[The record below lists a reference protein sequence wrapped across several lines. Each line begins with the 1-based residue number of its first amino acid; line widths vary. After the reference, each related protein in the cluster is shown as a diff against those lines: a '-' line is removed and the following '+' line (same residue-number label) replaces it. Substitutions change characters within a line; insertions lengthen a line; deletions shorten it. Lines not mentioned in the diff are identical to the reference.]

1 MTINNIMTFIA
12 TKPSSE
18 CSRQWSQTLAY
29 KKYIQ
34 GKKMKKYI
42 IFIASISVLLLSG
55 CSSKYQPYTDLSN
68 DVTIYKMSKD
78 TALDTT
84 YQAITEQFPDQEIL
98 KKRNKL
104 GFVTTEILL
113 VDHQT
118 YSIVLV
124 PLEGTKINDGQK
136 VNGFSYRTYSE
147 GTLFHGPSST
157 KSLLQKATKLF
168 EATGTGIKVENAKK
182 IRYIKKNKKEIKE
195 RGIST
200 GTGFFISS
208 NGYLLT
214 NEHVISGAKNIFV
227 HMNKEK
233 LKATLISSDKI
244 NDIALLKID
253 KKVDPLPIFSK
264 KKIKT
269 GSDIIIVGYPNIG
282 LQGNE
287 KKANFGYINAS
298 SGIQGDRR
306 YFQFSAP
313 IQAGN
318 SGSPLFNNEGEVI
331 GIVTS
336 TLSQSAA
343 LKTTG
348 TLAQNVN
355 YAIKIQYAI
364 PLLIE
369 EDINLLEDTNN
380 LILSKTD
387 LFEKVEN
394 SIILIIS
401 E

>member
-1 MTINNIMTFIA
+1 
-12 TKPSSE
+12 
-18 CSRQWSQTLAY
+18 
-29 KKYIQ
+29 
-34 GKKMKKYI
+34 MKKYI